1 MRSALIA
8 AAFVLFSAAS
18 AFAQQT
24 EMDAAESALR
34 SEMAPAGVAVDRVSP
49 NEIRVTMPSDITFD
63 FNRADVRS
71 EFAPRVAGLARTL
84 NQHRGMRIEIIGH
97 ADAIGSDQY
106 NQELSERRA
115 RAVGA
120 HLLNYGVGF
129 ERILASGRGEWA
141 PVAPNDSEYNRARNR
156 RVEIRITNGNGK
168 SDEPRQR

>member
-1 MRSALIA
+1 MRRALIA
-8 AAFVLFSAAS
+8 AAILLASAAP

-71 EFAPRVAGLARTL
+71 EFAPRVASLARTL

-120 HLLNYGVGF
+120 SLLDYGVSF
-129 ERILASGRGEWA
+129 DRISASGRGEWS
-141 PVAPNDSEYNRARNR
+141 PVASNDNEWGRARNR
-156 RVEIRITNGNGK
+156 RVEIRITNGAGK
-168 SDEPRQR
+168 R